1 MGAEAPARRLDAT
14 AFATALLRDREL
26 TPRARR
32 ILSALADVL
41 PDAALVLYVAET
53 VGDNEVWRARAIHG
67 EIRVDVHALDDVEI
81 FQQVVAAGEPAVY
94 SSAQLSREA
103 YAHLDF
109 RRTLASLALIPLIS
123 GKSIVAVLEVI
134 SFSAVL
140 RAESLEVLSD
150 AVDIAAL
157 AISSALEYEKERNS
171 QMASITRITQF
182 YDLEKTFNSIIEI
195 EDLLP
200 VIASK
205 FRELLNAQAVNLWM
219 VETKETLLL
228 TNRAG
233 TDTTVAVGSAQTQN
247 GIAYHV
253 SESGEHALIEDP
265 RDEQLA
271 ARNTNAEIEIFTL
284 IAMPLMDGEKCV
296 GVAEAINK
304 LDGTSFDEDDIF
316 LLTTITQTASNA
328 LHNAGLLQ
336 AERKAQAL
344 EMLVE
349 VSNEITSTLDL
360 DRVLQT
366 VVNAAQAVIPFER
379 SSIALE
385 RAGHLQLQAVSG
397 MRRINF
403 GDSSVVRLR
412 DLLEWLSFTTDE
424 IYVKQTG
431 EQLSGAPADQEAGFR
446 DYFAAT
452 NVRGFYARPLA
463 DDQGRLGVL
472 VYESQQPEFLN
483 SAHFELIKIISGQA
497 TVALRNAQ
505 LYQEV
510 PFINLIEPL
519 MKRKRR
525 FLAMEK
531 RLRISA
537 VTLAVATL
545 LFLVFCPVPMRVSG
559 EASVAPVRKAL
570 VQPEFDGVVHRVL
583 VREGDRVR
591 RGFVL
596 AEMDDTEFRQSL
608 TEDEAKYTTAVSE
621 MDRALAA
628 NDGTTAGV
636 QRANVAY
643 WSAEVGRA
651 RERLERTKLRS
662 PIDGVVTTAFV
673 ENLTGRKFD
682 AGDLFAEVE
691 DTSHATVDVAIDE
704 QDVSLLRE
712 GMPAAV
718 KLDGYPTQTFHGLVQ
733 VLSPKSEA
741 VGDQRVFFAR
751 VDVSNVDGLVRP
763 GMQGR
768 GKISAGWH
776 PAGYVLFRRPG
787 SWFWSKIWSWF
798 GF

>member
-1 MGAEAPARRLDAT
+1 MGAEAPVRRLDAT

-32 ILSALADVL
+32 ILSTLADIL
-41 PDAALVLYVAET
+41 PESALVLYVAET
-53 VGDNEVWRARAIHG
+53 AGDNDVWRARAIHG
-67 EIRVDVHALDDVEI
+67 EVRVDVHALEEVEA
-81 FQQVVAAGEPAVY
+81 FQRVVESGEPGVF
-94 SSAQLSREA
+94 SGTELGREA

-109 RRTLASLALIPLIS
+109 RRTMASWALMPLIS
-123 GKSIVAVLEVI
+123 GERIVAVLEVI
-134 SFSAVL
+134 SFTAGL
-140 RAESLEVLSD
+140 RAESLDSLREAL
-150 AVDIAAL
+150 DIAAV
-157 AISSALEYEKERNS
+157 AVSSALEYERERNS

-200 VIASK
+200 VIAAK

-219 VETKETLLL
+219 VETKETLVL

-233 TDTTVAVGSAQTQN
+233 TDTTVAVGGSQTEGGSAYQ
-247 GIAYHV
+247 V
-253 SESGEHALIEDP
+253 SESGEQVLIEDP
-265 RDEQLA
+265 RDERLIE
-271 ARNTNAEIEIFTL
+271 RNANTEIEIFTL
-284 IAMPLMDGEKCV
+284 IAMPLMDGEQCV

-304 LDGTSFDEDDIF
+304 MDGTSFDEDDAF

-336 AERKAQAL
+336 TERKAQAL

-349 VSNEITSTLDL
+349 VSSEITSTLDL

-366 VVNAAQAVIPFER
+366 VVNGAQAVIPFER

-412 DLLEWLSFTTDE
+412 DFLEWLSFSSDE
-424 IYVKQTG
+424 IYVKQSG
-431 EQLSGAPADQEAGFR
+431 ERLSGAPAEQEAGFR
-446 DYFAAT
+446 EYFAAT

-463 DDQGRLGVL
+463 DDQGRLGML
-472 VYESQQPEFLN
+472 VYESQQPEFLTP
-483 SAHFELIKIISGQA
+483 AHLELIKIISGQA

-531 RLRISA
+531 RRRIST
-537 VTLAVATL
+537 VTLAVAIL
-545 LFLVFCPVPMRVSG
+545 LFLVFCPVPMRVGG
-559 EASVAPVRKAL
+559 EARVAPVRRAL

-583 VREGDRVR
+583 VREGDRVH
-591 RGFVL
+591 RGSVL
-596 AEMDDTEFRQSL
+596 AEMDDAEFRQSL
-608 TEDEAKYTTAVSE
+608 AEDEAKYGTAVSE

-651 RERLERTKLRS
+651 RERLERTRLRS
-662 PIDGVVTTAFV
+662 PIDGIVTTAFV
-673 ENLTGRKFD
+673 ENLSGRKLD

-691 DTSHATVDVAIDE
+691 DTSHATVDVAVDE
-704 QDVSLLRE
+704 QDISLLRE

-718 KLDGYPTQTFHGLVQ
+718 KLDGYPTQTFHGQVQ

-741 VGDQRVFFAR
+741 VGDQRAFFAR
-751 VDVSNVDGLVRP
+751 VDVGNGEGLVRP

-768 GKISAGWH
+768 GKLSAGWH

-787 SWFWSKIWSWF
+787 IWLWSKLWSWF